1 MLKELLKKLDAAVET
16 TNKLD
21 DKWSEEPEN
30 KALEAEWNRAYK
42 AEYEAH
48 KAFSKAL
55 VEASQ
60 DRLTDREVRAL
71 YFTRHEELKALI
83 DRLEVAA

>member
-1 MLKELLKKLDAAVET
+1 MLKELLRKLDEAVAQ

-30 KALEAEWNRAYK
+30 KDLETAWNLAYK

-60 DRLTDREVRAL
+60 NA
-71 YFTRHEELKALI
+71 
-83 DRLEVAA
+83 